1 MNNDQEIIVKMELK
15 IAGLVNDSIV
25 DGPGMRFT
33 VFVQG
38 CPHHCRGCHNP
49 QTWTFEG
56 GRTESTQEI
65 FEEIIKNPL
74 LDGVTFSGGEPFCQC
89 AALTELADM
98 ILGYEGFKMNVMAYT
113 GSTFEYL
120 MENAN
125 AENGYLELLKRLDYL
140 VDGEF
145 EMDKKSYE
153 LKFMGSSNQRFIDVK
168 KSLAAGE
175 VILAHD
181 PWDNIEIK
189 LL

>member
-1 MNNDQEIIVKMELK
+1 
-15 IAGLVNDSIV
+15 
-25 DGPGMRFT
+25 
-33 VFVQG
+33 
-38 CPHHCRGCHNP
+38 
-49 QTWTFEG
+49 
-56 GRTESTQEI
+56 
-65 FEEIIKNPL
+65 
-74 LDGVTFSGGEPFCQC
+74 
-89 AALTELADM
+89 M
-98 ILGYEGFKMNVMAYT
+98 ILGYEDFKMNVMAYT
-113 GSTFEYL
+113 GYTFEYL